1 MALKMLGPYNKQEEK
16 FYEILVCH
24 SYEALEELTPFHKRQ
39 HMENR
44 ILFYEFSKTLKFKS
58 FHKFFQIHLSFRY
71 KADQN
76 RSRDITDVLL
86 VYLTSVT
93 MVNNGIRVAT

>member
-24 SYEALEELTPFHKRQ
+24 SYETLEELTPFHKRQ

-44 ILFYEFSKTLKFKS
+44 LCVWGYASN
-58 FHKFFQIHLSFRY
+58 IHGQS
-71 KADQN
+71 
-76 RSRDITDVLL
+76 
-86 VYLTSVT
+86 
-93 MVNNGIRVAT
+93 